1 MYYAQL
7 PRRSLSLTTA
17 IAPFPAD
24 AALRWRLL
32 PTPPSACANAV
43 RALLHTDVLVQPAG
57 FRQLEQPEENSIL
70 L

>member
-1 MYYAQL
+1 MYYARCLAGVCHQL
-7 PRRSLSLTTA
+7 LLLLH
-17 IAPFPAD
+17 F
-24 AALRWRLL
+24 LRMLL
-32 PTPPSACANAV
+32 CAGACCPPPLSACANVV